1 MEDRRTATRS
11 ARRTFS
17 DLARAALEKHVP
29 EARGGVAVW
38 GAKPNLG
45 WLSFRR
51 PDGRYV
57 FLALRRH
64 LTWVTGEI
72 GLSPQ
77 PADLEDLP
85 LVAAYDPAPEAAFRI
100 RLGHLLH
107 DEDKWWPSGKSE
119 KELVERLEWLA
130 IQSRFKLDAFLRA
143 AMR

>member
-1 MEDRRTATRS
+1 MEDRRTVRRS

-17 DLARAALEKHVP
+17 ELARAALERHVP

-38 GAKPNLG
+38 GEKPNLG
-45 WLSFRR
+45 WLSWRL

-64 LTWVTGEI
+64 LSWVTGEV
-72 GLSPQ
+72 GVSPV
-77 PADLEDLP
+77 PSDLERLP
-85 LVAAYDPAPEAAFRI
+85 LQAAPDETPDAAFRV

-107 DEDKWWPSGKSE
+107 DEDKWWPAGSSE

-130 IQSRFKLDAFLRA
+130 LQSRVRLNAFLRA
-143 AMR
+143 PR